1 MAVIDQPKPVPPP
14 PAPPSPPTPEPRF
27 NFFFLISILIAGGAI
42 AFWIFF
48 VQVPPIPGVDS
59 FINGPSYAVSF
70 DRKTASKTDTNL
82 RMFSLVK
89 VFFWIIFTMQGWDAT
104 ALGAFLIPPSVSKY
118 SWNLRSSGVVMIGV
132 APEPVNQFEQGKW
145 AGWYVNNAEG
155 TKYSHSSTANEPFGA
170 WPKGKRIP
178 DDVILTL
185 DGPKLFL
192 NVDGSD
198 RLVFDNIPRTQKLR
212 LSCKLEGKGS
222 SVHIR

>member
-1 MAVIDQPKPVPPP
+1 
-14 PAPPSPPTPEPRF
+14 
-27 NFFFLISILIAGGAI
+27 
-42 AFWIFF
+42 
-48 VQVPPIPGVDS
+48 
-59 FINGPSYAVSF
+59 
-70 DRKTASKTDTNL
+70 
-82 RMFSLVK
+82 
-89 VFFWIIFTMQGWDAT
+89 MQGWDAT
-104 ALGAFLIPPSVSKY
+104 ALGTFLIPPSVNKY

-132 APEPVNQFEQGKW
+132 APEPVNQLEQAMW
-145 AGWYVNNAEG
+145 TGWYVNNAEG
-155 TKYSHSSTANEPFGA
+155 TKFSYASTTNEPFGA
-170 WPKGKRIP
+170 WPKGKLIP